1 MNIKQ
6 EISEILSDALSKC
19 NYICEGNLVSFAN
32 RPELA
37 DYQSNICFAISK
49 EYKESPNVV
58 AQNII
63 SKIDSPDY
71 QFSFCAPGFIN
82 ITLTATKLS
91 SIANGLVKAENLGIE
106 KTTNPKLILLDYG
119 GANVAKELHM
129 GHLRSPII
137 GQALNNLYRLFGN
150 NTISD
155 THLGDWGLQMGLTIA
170 QMEEDGF
177 LDFYFKGTGKEPQI
191 TMEMLNVE
199 YPKASLR
206 KRTDEAFRAKAD
218 NYTLLLQQKKEPY
231 FSVWKKMREISVKT
245 IEKNYNNLNIKFDI
259 WGGES
264 SVSGLI
270 NETINIFKDK
280 GLARESEGALVV
292 DVAREGENIPIPKEN
307 PLDIQRYR
315 NPMPPAI
322 IQKYNGGELYMTTDI
337 ATILERNRQFNPDEI
352 VYVTDNR
359 QTEHFIKLFRC
370 AKMAGI
376 SPESQKLTH
385 VAFGTM
391 NGRDGKP
398 FKTRSGETIKL
409 EDVINLI
416 KEKAQEKLTA
426 NGLGVNDE
434 LAREI
439 GVGALKFGDLS
450 NDVARDYILDIDKFC
465 SFEGKTGPYLQYTCA
480 RISSLLSKANE
491 KGGKIII
498 ENKEEREII
507 INLLKLIESF
517 SLALENLS
525 LSPICSAVFNLAQSY
540 SVFYNNIK
548 ILTEKDAQKRKSYL
562 ALSQLVKNA
571 ISLALNILAIDIPEK
586 M

>member
-6 EISEILSDALSKC
+6 EITQILKTALNKCGYEIDGNIVSLS
-19 NYICEGNLVSFAN
+19 N

-37 DYQSNICFAISK
+37 DYQSNVCFGLSK
-49 EYKESPNVV
+49 KYKESPEVIANK
-58 AQNII
+58 I
-63 SKIDSPDY
+63 IDSIKSDEY
-71 QFSFCAPGFIN
+71 CFSFCAPGFIN
-82 ITLTATKLS
+82 IILTTLKLS
-91 SIANGLVKAENLGIE
+91 SIASSLLCSENLGIE
-106 KTTNPKLILLDYG
+106 KTANPKLILLDYG

-137 GQALNNLYRLFGN
+137 GQAINNLFVLFGN

-177 LDFYFKGTGKEPQI
+177 LDYYFKGTGKKPEI

-206 KRTDEAFRAKAD
+206 KKTDEEFRQKAD
-218 NYTLLLQQKKEPY
+218 NYTLLLQQKKEPF
-231 FSVWKKMREISVKT
+231 FSVWQEMRNVSVKT
-245 IEKNYNNLNIKFDI
+245 VERNYNNLNIHFDI
-259 WGGES
+259 WDGES
-264 SVSGLI
+264 SVSNLI
-270 NETINIFKDK
+270 TETINIFKNK

-292 DVAREGENIPIPKEN
+292 DVAKEGENIPIPKEN
-307 PLDIQRYR
+307 EFDIQRYK

-322 IQKYNGGELYMTTDI
+322 IQKYNGGELYMTTDL
-337 ATILERNRQFNPDEI
+337 ATILLRNRQFKPDEI

-370 AKMAGI
+370 AKMAEI
-376 SPESQKLTH
+376 SPENQKLTH

-391 NGRDGKP
+391 NGKDGKP

-409 EDVINLI
+409 EDVINMVQ
-416 KEKAQEKLTA
+416 EKAQEKLTA
-426 NGLGVNDE
+426 NGMGKNQE

-439 GVGALKFGDLS
+439 GVAALKFGDLS
-450 NDVARDYILDIDKFC
+450 NDVGRDYVLDIDKFC

-480 RISSLLSKANE
+480 RINSLLSKTKE
-491 KGGKIII
+491 DGKNFLISSP
-498 ENKEEREII
+498 EERNIV
-507 INLLKLIESF
+507 INTLKLIDSF
-517 SLALENLS
+517 SLALENLT
-525 LSPICSAVFNLAQSY
+525 LSPICTAVFNLAQSF

-548 ILTEKDAQKRKSYL
+548 ILTEEDKVKRQNYI
-562 ALSQLVKNA
+562 ALCTLTKKA
-571 ISLALNILAIDIPEK
+571 ITLALNVLAIDTPEK

>member
-6 EISEILSDALSKC
+6 EISLVLTKALEKAGYKAS
-19 NYICEGNLVSFAN
+19 GNLVSFSS

-37 DYQSNICFAISK
+37 DYQSNICFAIAK
-49 EYKESPNVV
+49 EYKESPNIV
-58 AQNII
+58 AQKII
-63 SKIDSPDY
+63 SKIDSPNY

-82 ITLTATKLS
+82 ITLTATKLAN
-91 SIANGLVKAENLGIE
+91 IANILVKAENLGIE
-106 KTTNPKLILLDYG
+106 KTKSPKLILLDYG

-137 GQALNNLYRLFGN
+137 GQALNNLYKLFGN

-177 LDFYFKGTGKEPQI
+177 LDFYFKGTGKEPKI

-206 KRTDEAFRAKAD
+206 KKTDEAFRLKAD

-231 FSVWKKMREISVKT
+231 FSVWQKMREISIKT

-270 NETINIFKDK
+270 TETINIFKDK

-292 DVAREGENIPIPKEN
+292 DVAKEGENIPIPKEN
-307 PLDIQRYR
+307 PFDIQRYR

-322 IQKYNGGELYMTTDI
+322 IQKYNGGELYMTTDL
-337 ATILERNRQFNPDEI
+337 ATILLRNRQFNPDEI

-359 QTEHFIKLFRC
+359 QTEHFVKLFRC

-376 SPESQKLTH
+376 SPENQKLTH

-416 KEKAQEKLTA
+416 KDKAQEKLTA
-426 NGLGVNDE
+426 NGMGINNE
-434 LAREI
+434 LARQI
-439 GVGALKFGDLS
+439 GVGALKFGDLA
-450 NDVARDYILDIDKFC
+450 NDVARDYVLDIDKFC
-465 SFEGKTGPYLQYTCA
+465 SFEGKTGPYLEYTCA
-480 RISSLLSKANE
+480 RINSLLFKASE

-507 INLLKLIESF
+507 INLLKLIDSF
-517 SLALENLS
+517 TLALENLS
-525 LSPICSAVFNLAQSY
+525 LSPICTAVFNLAQSY

-548 ILTEKDAQKRKSYL
+548 VLSEKDSVKRKSYL
-562 ALSQLVKNA
+562 AISMLVKNA
-571 ISLALNILAIDIPEK
+571 ISLALNVLAIDIPEK

>member
-6 EISEILSDALSKC
+6 EISTILLGAIEECGYKAQ
-19 NYICEGNLVSFAN
+19 GNIVSQSN
-32 RPELA
+32 RPEIA
-37 DYQSNICFAISK
+37 DYQSNICFSLSK
-49 EYKESPNVV
+49 QYGEKPEEIANK
-58 AQNII
+58 II
-63 SKIDSPDY
+63 SKIDSLNY
-71 QFSFCAPGFIN
+71 SFSFCAPGFIN
-82 ITLTATKLS
+82 IILTATKLS
-91 SIANGLVKAENLGIE
+91 EIANTLIKDKNFGIE
-106 KTTNPKLILLDYG
+106 KTSSPKLVLLDYG

-137 GQALNNLYRLFGN
+137 GQALNNLYSLFGN
-150 NTISD
+150 KTISD

-170 QMEEDGF
+170 QMEDDGL

-191 TMEMLNVE
+191 TMEILNVE

-206 KRTDEAFRAKAD
+206 KKTDEAFRVKAD

-231 FSVWKKMREISVKT
+231 FSIWGKMREISVKT

-270 NETINIFKDK
+270 TETINIFKNK

-307 PLDIQRYR
+307 PYDIPRYR

-322 IQKYNGGELYMTTDI
+322 IQKYNGGELYMTTDL
-337 ATILERNRQFNPDEI
+337 ATILERNKLYKPDEI

-359 QTEHFIKLFRC
+359 QTEHFVKLFRC
-370 AKMAGI
+370 AKLGGI
-376 SPESQKLTH
+376 SPENQKLTH

-416 KEKAQEKLTA
+416 KDKAQEKLTA
-426 NGLGVNDE
+426 NGLGTNEE

-439 GVGALKFGDLS
+439 GVGAL
-450 NDVARDYILDIDKFC
+450 
-465 SFEGKTGPYLQYTCA
+465 
-480 RISSLLSKANE
+480 
-491 KGGKIII
+491 
-498 ENKEEREII
+498 
-507 INLLKLIESF
+507 
-517 SLALENLS
+517 
-525 LSPICSAVFNLAQSY
+525 
-540 SVFYNNIK
+540 
-548 ILTEKDAQKRKSYL
+548 
-562 ALSQLVKNA
+562 
-571 ISLALNILAIDIPEK
+571 
-586 M
+586 

>member
-6 EISEILSDALSKC
+6 EISLVLNKALKKAGYTAS
-19 NYICEGNLVSFAN
+19 GNLVSFSS
-32 RPELA
+32 RPEIA

-91 SIANGLVKAENLGIE
+91 SIANSLVKDENLGVE
-106 KTTNPKLILLDYG
+106 KTKNPKLILLDYG

-137 GQALNNLYRLFGN
+137 GQALNNLYKLFGHK
-150 NTISD
+150 TISD

-206 KRTDEAFRAKAD
+206 KKTDEAFRVKAD

-231 FSVWKKMREISVKT
+231 FSVWQKMREISVKT

-270 NETINIFKDK
+270 TETINIFKDK

-292 DVAREGENIPIPKEN
+292 DVAKEGENIPIPKEN
-307 PLDIQRYR
+307 PFDVQRYR

-322 IQKYNGGELYMTTDI
+322 IQKYNGGELYMTTDL
-337 ATILERNRQFNPDEI
+337 ATIVLRNRQFNPDEI

-376 SPESQKLTH
+376 SPENQKLTH

-426 NGLGVNDE
+426 NGLGTNEE

-450 NDVARDYILDIDKFC
+450 NDVARDYVLDIDKFA

-480 RISSLLSKANE
+480 RINSLLSKANE

-507 INLLKLIESF
+507 INLLKLVDSF
-517 SLALENLS
+517 TLALENLS
-525 LSPICSAVFNLAQSY
+525 LGPICTAVFNLAQSF
-540 SVFYNNIK
+540 SAFYNNVK
-548 ILTEKDAQKRKSYL
+548 VLSEKDDVKRTSYL
-562 ALSQLVKNA
+562 SLAFLVRKA
-571 ISLALNILAIDIPEK
+571 ISLALVILAIDTPEK